1 VRRLAIALLFAPLA
15 GLAGTALL
23 ASSAAATTVPPT
35 DPVVIASVP
44 SADEPGGVAADLA
57 AVDVLQVSGLF
68 DDIQVQSVSDAI
80 ERAETNGSQA
90 LILQLNTG
98 GAIVSTESM
107 RALLQQVADAK
118 VAIGVWVG
126 PSRDARAYGV
136 PAQLFGVADVTA
148 MVAGSRIGYTG
159 PLLQLVGAEVDLGP
173 NADELRNDSMS
184 FAEARKAGVLQLE
197 TNDLGVPTVRSM
209 VLAMDGV
216 TLDDGTVLDTVA
228 EELSDSGQTQ
238 NVATLVRFSGLGL
251 LEELFHT
258 VASPPMAFLFFVIG
272 CCLLIFEFFT
282 AGVGV
287 AGLVG
292 AVLTVLGCYG
302 LSALPARAGAIILL
316 VLAMLA
322 FAVDVQ
328 VGIPRFW
335 TGVGTTLFVLGAW
348 FLYEPLPGNDLR
360 LGWFTLFVSIAGV
373 LLTFVVGMPSMV
385 RTRFATPTIGREWMI
400 GSVGTAV
407 GVIGPEGVALVN
419 QAKWRARTNRATPIA
434 AGDELRVIAID
445 GVTLEVEPA
454 EGGARDYRE
463 RRPKAGAVDA
473 GRADSGT
480 DDSRTD
486 A

>member
-1 VRRLAIALLFAPLA
+1 
-15 GLAGTALL
+15 
-23 ASSAAATTVPPT
+23 
-35 DPVVIASVP
+35 
-44 SADEPGGVAADLA
+44 
-57 AVDVLQVSGLF
+57 
-68 DDIQVQSVSDAI
+68 
-80 ERAETNGSQA
+80 
-90 LILQLNTG
+90 
-98 GAIVSTESM
+98 
-107 RALLQQVADAK
+107 
-118 VAIGVWVG
+118 
-126 PSRDARAYGV
+126 
-136 PAQLFGVADVTA
+136 
-148 MVAGSRIGYTG
+148 
-159 PLLQLVGAEVDLGP
+159 
-173 NADELRNDSMS
+173 
-184 FAEARKAGVLQLE
+184 
-197 TNDLGVPTVRSM
+197 M

-480 DDSRTD
+480 DDSRTG